1 MELIMNI
8 IAYGKA
14 LFEVLF
20 AVPILGILVLLSTFA
35 PMIVKAANT
44 DKRSGALKA
53 HFQRVGYYIPW

>member
-35 PMIVKAANT
+35 PMIVKAA
-44 DKRSGALKA
+44 KHR
-53 HFQRVGYYIPW
+53 